1 MTKTPLM
8 GKQVT
13 IVCDEATLQQLYK
26 MNDYQWNNFDESEF
40 MFITEL
46 QDTELNDDQMEFYS
60 NNDEVVCLTCAEEVL
75 PRA

>member
-26 MNDYQWNNFDESEF
+26 MNDYQWDNFDESPA
-40 MFITEL
+40 L
-46 QDTELNDDQMEFYS
+46 RH
-60 NNDEVVCLTCAEEVL
+60 V
-75 PRA
+75 

>member
-26 MNDYQWNNFDESEF
+26 INDYQWDNFDESEF
-40 MFITEL
+40 MFISEAL
-46 QDTELNDDQMEFYS
+46 NVELNDEQMEFYG
-60 NNDEVVCLTCAEEVL
+60 NDREIG
-75 PRA
+75 